1 MRPMSGIHRY
11 GSYVPYNRLSRAEL
25 GGGRG
30 ERAIASYDEDAVS
43 MGVEA
48 AREAL
53 RGGDRAAVDTL
64 LYASTSPAYAE
75 KLDAGI
81 VHAAS
86 DLSAAVTALD
96 LGGTTRAGVS
106 ALLTGFDLAAAGRTA
121 FVVASD
127 VVIGAPEGARERDGG
142 DAAAAF
148 LFSPEAGAAVRLISR
163 ASRTDEV
170 LDVWRTPELRFA
182 RQWEERFGAEILA
195 PILNEVATEALHHA
209 GLQPADLSTVIL
221 DSTNARSLKA
231 LPRALGLKPEQIADP
246 LADRVGRAGAAH
258 VGLLLARAGDNA
270 QPGDRVAVV
279 TAIDGADALILEV
292 TEDVEA
298 ARPAHSVD
306 RWIEAS
312 RSDIS
317 RDTYRKWRGILPFEP
332 PRRPDPERPAAP
344 PMYRGE
350 RWKYAFVGTRCE
362 ECGAVNLP
370 PQRVCVNCAAVDR
383 MSDYRIADSTCRIA
397 TYTLDRLAY
406 SLQPP
411 VVIAV
416 VDVEP
421 DGRFQCEL
429 TDVDPDQVAIGD
441 ELEMSFRRLFTA
453 DHVHNYFWKARPKR

>member
-1 MRPMSGIHRY
+1 MSGIQRY
-11 GSYVPYNRLSRAEL
+11 GSYVPYYRLTREAL

-30 ERAIASYDEDAVS
+30 ERAIASFDEDAVS
-43 MGVEA
+43 MAVEA
-48 AREAL
+48 AREAV
-53 RGGDRAAVDTL
+53 RGAGGAAVDTL
-64 LYASTSPAYAE
+64 LYATTSPAYAE
-75 KLDAGI
+75 KLDAAI

-86 DLSAAVTALD
+86 DLAPAVTALD

-106 ALLTGFDLAAAGRTA
+106 ALLTGFDLAAAGRTPL
-121 FVVASD
+121 VVASD

-148 LFSPEAGAAVRLISR
+148 VLGPEEGAAARLVAR

-170 LDVWRTPELRFA
+170 LDVWRTPDLRFA
-182 RQWEERFGAEILA
+182 RQWEERFGADVLA
-195 PILNEVATEALHHA
+195 PILAEVATEVLQAA

-221 DSTNARSLKA
+221 DSTNARALRA

-246 LADRVGRAGAAH
+246 LADRVGRTGAAH
-258 VGLLLARAGDNA
+258 AGLLLARALDTA
-270 QPGDRVAVV
+270 VVGDRIALV

-292 TEDVEA
+292 GEGIEA
-298 ARPAHSVD
+298 ARPLRSVD
-306 RWIEAS
+306 RWIAAKS
-312 RSDIS
+312 SGIAHH
-317 RDTYRKWRGILPFEP
+317 TYLKWRGILPFEP

-362 ECGAVNLP
+362 ACGAVNLP
-370 PQRVCVNCAAVDR
+370 PQRVCVNCTAVDR
-383 MSDYRIADSTCRIA
+383 MSDYRIADSTCRVA

-411 VVIAV
+411 PVIAV
-416 VDVEP
+416 VDVQP

-429 TDVDPDQVAIGD
+429 TDVDPEQVAIGD

-453 DHVHNYFWKARPKR
+453 DHVHNYFWKARPRR

>member
-1 MRPMSGIHRY
+1 MSGIQRY
-11 GSYVPYNRLSRAEL
+11 GSYVPYYRLTREEL

-30 ERAIASYDEDAVS
+30 ERAVASFDEDAVS

-53 RGGDRAAVDTL
+53 RGAESTAVDTL

-75 KLDAGI
+75 KLDASV
-81 VHAAS
+81 VHAAA
-86 DLSAAVTALD
+86 DLAHGVSSLD

-106 ALLTGFDLAAAGRTA
+106 ALLTGFDLAAAGRNVLAVT
-121 FVVASD
+121 SD

-148 LFSPEAGAAVRLISR
+148 WFGPDDGAVLKLVAR

-170 LDVWRTPELRFA
+170 LDVWRTPEQRFA
-182 RQWEERFGAEILA
+182 RQWEERFGAGVLA
-195 PILNEVATEALHHA
+195 PILAEVATDALQQA
-209 GLQPADLSTVIL
+209 GLQPADLSSVIL
-221 DSTNARSLKA
+221 DSTNARALKA
-231 LPRALGLKPEQIADP
+231 LPQALGLKPEQLADP
-246 LADRVGRAGAAH
+246 LAGSVGRAGAAH
-258 VGLLLARAGDNA
+258 VGLLLARALDTA
-270 QPGDRVAVV
+270 QPGDRIALF

-292 TEDVEA
+292 GAGVEE
-298 ARPAHSVD
+298 ARPLHSVD
-306 RWIEAS
+306 RWIEAKQS
-312 RSDIS
+312 GIP
-317 RDTYRKWRGILPFEP
+317 RDSYRKWRGILPFEP

-344 PMYRGE
+344 PMRRGE

-362 ECGAVNLP
+362 ECGSVNLP
-370 PQRVCVNCAAVDR
+370 PQRVCVNCGAVDR

-416 VDVEP
+416 VDVDP

-429 TDVDPDQVAIGD
+429 TDVDPEQVAIGD

-453 DHVHNYFWKARPKR
+453 DHVHNYFWKARPRR